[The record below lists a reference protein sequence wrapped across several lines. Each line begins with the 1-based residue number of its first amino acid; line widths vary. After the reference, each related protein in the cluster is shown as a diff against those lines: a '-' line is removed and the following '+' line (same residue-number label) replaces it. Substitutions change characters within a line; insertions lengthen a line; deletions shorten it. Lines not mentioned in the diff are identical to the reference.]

1 MLNTLKPIKDNKP
14 DDNKNLS
21 KYKEIFEE
29 LSNERMSE
37 RLDIS
42 EKIDFNNLTCYF
54 ISPNLAP
61 INFTSFRG
69 PWNIYSE
76 IKNVNISIKK
86 VEKDQNKF
94 KSSLS
99 RIQ

>member
-54 ISPNLAP
+54 TNPNLAP

-69 PWNIYSE
+69 PLNFYSE
-76 IKNVNISIKK
+76 IKNGNISIKK
-86 VEKDQNKF
+86 
-94 KSSLS
+94 S
-99 RIQ
+99 RRRSK